1 MGGGGKGEPGGA
13 CGGSRRWTWGG
24 SGVLG
29 GAGGAGAWVAGALVG
44 GLVWPEGGGGGGHG
58 SADALV
64 VAPGAAGAAGAGP
77 GGSWWHLGEQERR
90 EWVVEARW
98 QCGECGRRGRVCRAG
113 GEQERRRLRDRASS
127 LESGQSGAV
136 GGSWGASR
144 GAVWYWGGGGPPLSM
159 DPPRRGVVAAAAGG
173 MGRVTVLGGVGPGGA
188 LRRERGGRGDT
199 VPGTGGAGWYGGGGP
214 WW

>member
-29 GAGGAGAWVAGALVG
+29 GAGGAGAWVAGARGG

-64 VAPGAAGAAGAGP
+64 VAPGGAGAAGAGP
-77 GGSWWHLGEQERR
+77 GGSWWHLGEQEQR

-113 GEQERRRLRDRASS
+113 GGAGAPPFAGSGLIARVGPVRSRRRVL
-127 LESGQSGAV
+127 
-136 GGSWGASR
+136 GGFAWCR
-144 GAVWYWGGGGPPLSM
+144 LVLGGGGSP
-159 DPPRRGVVAAAAGG
+159 VVHGSA
-173 MGRVTVLGGVGPGGA
+173 T
-188 LRRERGGRGDT
+188 
-199 VPGTGGAGWYGGGGP
+199 
-214 WW
+214 